1 MTVKTFL
8 TKFLHA
14 SSTIKE
20 VVIYYKFG
28 FKIILN
34 PDALDYRVDGGE
46 YNITIEHFS
55 INGNRIVIYCI

>member
-8 TKFLHA
+8 GKFLHA

-28 FKIILN
+28 FKTILN
-34 PDALDYRVDGGE
+34 PTELDYNIDGGE

-55 INGNRIVIYCI
+55 INGSKIVIYCK

>member
-1 MTVKTFL
+1 MTVKSFL
-8 TKFLHA
+8 NKFLHA

-28 FKIILN
+28 YKTILN
-34 PDALDYRVDGGE
+34 TAALDYSIDGGE
-46 YNITIEHFS
+46 YNITIKQFS